1 MCCLAGSSIADETS
15 ASVLI
20 LDPFFVCHVF
30 CLPETLVILSN
41 PLISEIS

>member
-1 MCCLAGSSIADETS
+1 MRCLAGSRIADETS

-20 LDPFFVCHVF
+20 LDPFFVCRVF